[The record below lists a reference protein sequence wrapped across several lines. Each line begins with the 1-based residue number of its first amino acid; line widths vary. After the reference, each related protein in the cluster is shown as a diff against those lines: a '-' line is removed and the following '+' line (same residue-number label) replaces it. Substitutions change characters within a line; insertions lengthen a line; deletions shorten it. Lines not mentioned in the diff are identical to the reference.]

1 MPHLIAVTDATR
13 ERLAAGLY
21 AKYRL
26 RSPGTLTWET
36 EPDHYKERFYAQA
49 DDALDVLGSESS
61 SAEATTLSAI
71 KERLTSGAS
80 YNLGSDIAAIIA
92 EHEGTEPTCGMDGP
106 HGWVCDEPADHE
118 PANLHAAKH
127 GGAWKGGAHPGRR

>member
-1 MPHLIAVTDATR
+1 MSNVIAVTDTTR

-36 EPDHYKERFYAQA
+36 EPDSYKQRFYAQA
-49 DDALDVLGSESS
+49 DNALDVLAEVSS
-61 SAEATTLSAI
+61 SGEVTPLAAI
-71 KERLTSGAS
+71 KQRLASGAS
-80 YNLGSDIAAIIA
+80 YNLGTDIADIIA
-92 EHEGTEPTCGMDGP
+92 EHEGVEPACGLEGP

-118 PANLHAAKH
+118 PANTHAEKH
-127 GGAWKGGAHPGRR
+127 GGAWKGGVRPGRR